1 MRLIKIELKNF
12 KLFRFPD
19 FPAPFMFSPGINVV
33 KGPLN
38 ETGKSTLL
46 KGIVAALFY
55 DVKSVKKEVK
65 DCVSWGS
72 DRQYETL
79 VEFKEKGKT
88 YSLYKDFEKG
98 LVNFI
103 GHNTGEKF
111 DTSKK
116 VLGRMKELLG
126 TESDKFFSL
135 TSCIYQDDV
144 KAISSGKKEISDS
157 LEEVVTGGKE
167 GILASQAMNRLET
180 EILNLKRGLD
190 QPAKYPGPLKHLRD
204 EINNTKEKLSKVR
217 KEVANF
223 ENSRIEL
230 KKLATEL
237 EEIEKK
243 YENAK
248 ILLDNNN
255 RRIQIER
262 SIKEREAAYNNL
274 ERLSREISELE
285 EGYQK
290 AEYVLSSIDGLKEE
304 EKVSEIRR
312 GLDNIENER
321 KGLDVDL
328 ESVKKDLRGKENE
341 MLTLNRRAQDI
352 NLALDSTWGLK
363 DREQISQLSK
373 QLAIFEDRHK
383 NTIDEIRKREGEI
396 EGKKEELQKK
406 KVSKLLSSKPIITS
420 ATVISTGSIV
430 GAIFNLIFLWGL
442 VPGLGLLI
450 AALWSNNILTKHKTE
465 IVGLET
471 QVQSMR
477 ESLGESKNREK
488 EILMQVKCESMEAFR
503 ERERNFYQQLEERD
517 KNEKE
522 ITVTK
527 TESSGLEE
535 RIKRMKARLEQLSQ
549 EESKLL
555 SQARCGTRGEFE
567 KREREFRYWLNE
579 KRRYN
584 DQLKGKLGTKS
595 IGDINQDKVDLARK
609 LRVEED
615 RLTQDLK
622 TTTLSPEELVEL
634 NSKVQHLEKSRE
646 KLKRDKERC
655 EFIIERGEYSTDNQV
670 ELEECLRNYEED
682 LEREGNKV
690 RIYELAKDFISRAR
704 DEALSSITD
713 ILKEGIQEYF
723 EIFTNGKY
731 RRVEINKDS
740 KGNLEFW
747 VYSNEKGGLAK
758 PEELSGGV
766 IDEFYLACRLAL
778 VKLIFGDKK
787 PPIILDDPFV
797 NFDSVR
803 LANTLNFFK
812 MLASEY
818 QIIIFTLSDLYDK
831 VADNIILLG
840 EKERPL

>member
-1 MRLIKIELKNF
+1 MWLKRIDLKNF
-12 KLFRFPD
+12 KRFNS
-19 FPAPFMFSPGINVV
+19 FQAQFSPAINVV
-33 KGPLN
+33 KGPFN
-38 ETGKSTLL
+38 EIGKSTLL

-79 VEFKEKGKT
+79 VEFEEKGKT

-98 LVNFI
+98 LVSFI

-116 VLGRMKELLG
+116 VLGKMKELLG
-126 TESDKFFSL
+126 TDSDRFFSL
-135 TSCIYQDDV
+135 TSCIYQDEV

-167 GILASQAMNRLET
+167 GILASQAMKRLET

-190 QPAKYPGPLKHLRD
+190 QPVKYPGPLKHWRD
-204 EINNTKEKLSKVR
+204 KIDDTKEQLSKVG
-217 KEVANF
+217 KEVSNI

-230 KKLATEL
+230 KELATKL

-248 ILLDNNN
+248 ILLDNND

-262 SIKEREAAYNNL
+262 SIKEREAEYNNL
-274 ERLSREISELE
+274 ERLSREISEVE
-285 EGYQK
+285 EKYQK
-290 AEYVLSSIDGLKEE
+290 AEYVLSSIEGLKEE

-321 KGLDVDL
+321 KGLDENL
-328 ESVKKDLRGKENE
+328 ESVRKDLRGKENE

-352 NLALDSTWGLK
+352 NLALDSIWGLK
-363 DREQISQLSK
+363 DREQVSQLSS

-383 NTIDEIRKREGEI
+383 NIIDEIRKGEGEI
-396 EGKKEELQKK
+396 EGKRKELQKK
-406 KVSKLLSSKPIITS
+406 KVSRLLSSKPIITS
-420 ATVISTGSIV
+420 AAVVSVGSVI

-442 VPGLGLLI
+442 VPGLGLFI
-450 AALWSNNILTKHKTE
+450 ASLWSKNILTKGKTE
-465 IVGLET
+465 ILGLEA
-471 QVQSMR
+471 QIQSMR
-477 ESLGESKNREK
+477 ENLEESQNREK
-488 EILMQVKCESMEAFR
+488 EILTQVKCVSMEEFR
-503 ERERNFYQQLEERD
+503 EREKNFYQQLEERD
-517 KNEKE
+517 RNERE
-522 ITVTK
+522 VTVKK

-535 RIKRMKARLEQLSQ
+535 RIKRMNARLEQLSQ

-555 SQARCGTRGEFE
+555 SQARCDTKGEFE
-567 KREREFRYWLNE
+567 EKEREFRYWLNE
-579 KRRYN
+579 KRRYS

-595 IGDINQDKVDLARK
+595 IEEINQEKIELTRK

-622 TTTLSPEELVEL
+622 TTTLSPEELIEL
-634 NSKVQHLEKSRE
+634 NSKVQNLGKARE

-655 EFIIERGEYSTDNQV
+655 EFIIEHGEYSTDNQV
-670 ELEECLRNYEED
+670 ELEECLKNYEED

-690 RIYELAKDFISRAR
+690 RIYELAKEFISKAR

-723 EIFTNGKY
+723 EIFTSGKY
-731 RRVEINKDS
+731 KQVEINKDN

-747 VYSNEKGGLAK
+747 VYSDEKGSLAK
-758 PEELSGGV
+758 PEDLSGGV

-778 VKLIFGDKK
+778 VKLMFGDKK
-787 PPIILDDPFV
+787 PPLILDDPFG

-812 MLASEY
+812 TLASDY
-818 QIIIFTLSDLYDK
+818 QIIIFTLGDLYDK

-840 EKERPL
+840 ERERPL

>member
-1 MRLIKIELKNF
+1 MWLKRIDLKNF
-12 KLFRFPD
+12 KRFNS
-19 FPAPFMFSPGINVV
+19 FQAQFSPAINVV
-33 KGPLN
+33 KGPFN
-38 ETGKSTLL
+38 EIGKSTLL

-79 VEFKEKGKT
+79 VEFEEKGKT

-98 LVNFI
+98 LVSFI

-116 VLGRMKELLG
+116 VLGKMKELLG
-126 TESDKFFSL
+126 TDSDRFFSL
-135 TSCIYQDDV
+135 TSCIYQDEV
-144 KAISSGKKEISDS
+144 KAISSGKKQISDS

-167 GILASQAMNRLET
+167 GILASQAMKRLET

-190 QPAKYPGPLKHLRD
+190 QPVKYPGPLKHWRD
-204 EINNTKEKLSKVR
+204 KIDDTKEQLSKVG
-217 KEVANF
+217 KEVSNI

-230 KKLATEL
+230 KELATKL

-248 ILLDNNN
+248 ILLDNND

-262 SIKEREAAYNNL
+262 SIKEREAEYNNL
-274 ERLSREISELE
+274 ERLSREISEVE
-285 EGYQK
+285 EKYQK
-290 AEYVLSSIDGLKEE
+290 AEYVLSSIEGLKEE

-321 KGLDVDL
+321 KGLDENL
-328 ESVKKDLRGKENE
+328 ESVRKDLRGKENE

-352 NLALDSTWGLK
+352 NLALDSIWGLK
-363 DREQISQLSK
+363 DREQVSQLSS

-383 NTIDEIRKREGEI
+383 NIIDEIRKGEGEI
-396 EGKKEELQKK
+396 EGKRKELQKK
-406 KVSKLLSSKPIITS
+406 KVSRLLSSKPIITS
-420 ATVISTGSIV
+420 AAVVSVGSVI

-442 VPGLGLLI
+442 VPGLGLFI
-450 AALWSNNILTKHKTE
+450 ASLWSKNILTKGKTE
-465 IVGLET
+465 ILGLEA
-471 QVQSMR
+471 QIQSMR
-477 ESLGESKNREK
+477 ENLEESQNREK
-488 EILMQVKCESMEAFR
+488 EILTQVKCVSMEEFR
-503 ERERNFYQQLEERD
+503 EREKNFYQQLEERD
-517 KNEKE
+517 RNERE
-522 ITVTK
+522 VTVKK

-535 RIKRMKARLEQLSQ
+535 RIKRMNARLEQLSQ

-555 SQARCGTRGEFE
+555 SQARCDTKGEFE
-567 KREREFRYWLNE
+567 EKEREFRYWLNE
-579 KRRYN
+579 KRRYS

-595 IGDINQDKVDLARK
+595 IEEINQEKIELTRK

-622 TTTLSPEELVEL
+622 TTTLSPEELIEL
-634 NSKVQHLEKSRE
+634 NSKVQNLGKARE

-655 EFIIERGEYSTDNQV
+655 EFIIEHGEYSTDNQV
-670 ELEECLRNYEED
+670 ELEECLKNYEED

-690 RIYELAKDFISRAR
+690 RIYELAKEFISKAR

-723 EIFTNGKY
+723 EIFTSGKY
-731 RRVEINKDS
+731 KQVEINKDN

-747 VYSNEKGGLAK
+747 VYSDEKGSLAK
-758 PEELSGGV
+758 PEDLSGGV

-778 VKLIFGDKK
+778 VKLMFGDKK
-787 PPIILDDPFV
+787 PPLILDDPFG

-812 MLASEY
+812 TLASDY
-818 QIIIFTLSDLYDK
+818 QIIIFTLGDLYDK

-840 EKERPL
+840 ERERPL